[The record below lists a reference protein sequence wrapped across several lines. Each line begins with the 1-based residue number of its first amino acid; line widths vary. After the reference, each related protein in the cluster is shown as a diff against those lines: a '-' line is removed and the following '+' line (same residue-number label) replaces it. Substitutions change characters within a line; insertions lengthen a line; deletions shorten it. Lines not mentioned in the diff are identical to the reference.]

1 MATYL
6 QVVELHGVAELPPA
20 TRALYDVHANA
31 ARFGTAETFVS
42 DPSHLSLDLSNEGHH
57 LSFELVDE
65 PAPGALMARELALPA
80 GDHLLRCDRVD
91 FPPGGEAFLHT
102 HQGPGIRVLL
112 FGSIRIE
119 TQGATHHYGP
129 GEPWFETGPDPV
141 YAATHADEPSAFVR
155 CMVLPIALKGTPSI
169 RYVRDEDRERPK
181 SQRYTVFLDEPIEL
195 P

>member
-6 QVVELHGVAELPPA
+6 QVVEFHGVAELPPA
-20 TRALYDVHANA
+20 TRAVYDVRENTAS
-31 ARFGTAETFVS
+31 FGRGPEFVA
-42 DPSHLSLDLSNEGHH
+42 DASHHSFELTTEGHH

-65 PAPGALMARELALPA
+65 PAPGALMARELALPP
-80 GDHLLRCDRVD
+80 GEYLLRCDRVD

-119 TQGATHHYGP
+119 TQGTTHSYAS
-129 GEPWFETGPDPV
+129 GEPWFESGPDPV

-155 CMVLPIALKGTPSI
+155 CMVLPRALQGSPSI

-181 SQRYTVFLDEPIEL
+181 SQRYTVFLDEPVEL
-195 P
+195 